1 MRSGFGP
8 SHPPFHGM
16 VYRLNRQDARMAIS
30 PISSH
35 ACTRRGDKIRAVL
48 TVVEAWSRVVFCHPS
63 RRGSNSA
70 VAPVVACVVLTF
82 TLAFV
87 DDVRGAIVIVDC
99 AEHVHRT
106 IQHVLLTALAAT
118 PGSSPTQ
125 SRPTRGTRCAAAR
138 PRGAP
143 HAPTRRHRRRHA
155 VRASKLPGT
164 MPLRC
169 RVWAAGR
176 CVFIPICVDPVS
188 LKSQTNCSNRLIIP
202 TSGKGIPQRTDIET
216 KTRAVS
222 HLPT

>member
-1 MRSGFGP
+1 
-8 SHPPFHGM
+8 
-16 VYRLNRQDARMAIS
+16 MAIS

-48 TVVEAWSRVVFCHPS
+48 TVVEAWSRVVFCHKS

-82 TLAFV
+82 TRFLWIWMRSREV
-87 DDVRGAIVIVDC
+87 PIVNTC
-99 AEHVHRT
+99 

-143 HAPTRRHRRRHA
+143 HAPTHGATQSALVNYATPVPGLGGGPVCVHTHMRRSRFA
-155 VRASKLPGT
+155 KIPNNFSKRP
-164 MPLRC
+164 
-169 RVWAAGR
+169 
-176 CVFIPICVDPVS
+176 
-188 LKSQTNCSNRLIIP
+188 
-202 TSGKGIPQRTDIET
+202 GKGFHSGPTAKLKHVPTD
-216 KTRAVS
+216 S

>member
-87 DDVRGAIVIVDC
+87 DEVRGAIVDC

-143 HAPTRRHRRRHA
+143 HAPTRRHA
-155 VRASKLPGT
+155 VHASKLPG

-188 LKSQTNCSNRLIIP
+188 LKSQTNCSNRLIHPGKGFHSGP
-202 TSGKGIPQRTDIET
+202 TSKLKHVPSRTCRHD
-216 KTRAVS
+216 
-222 HLPT
+222 